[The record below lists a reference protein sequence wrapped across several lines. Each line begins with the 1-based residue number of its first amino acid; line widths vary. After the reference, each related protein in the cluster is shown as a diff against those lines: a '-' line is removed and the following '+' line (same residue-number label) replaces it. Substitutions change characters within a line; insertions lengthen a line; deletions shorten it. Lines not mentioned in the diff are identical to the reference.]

1 LGVISSW
8 VDPASRRV
16 EPEAQHV
23 VLSEGSL
30 SKGVWCTR
38 SGVVESL
45 HRVHAAVVTDAGKI
59 LAQHGNVDWVTV
71 YRSAA
76 KPFQAI
82 PLVDDGVVAEF
93 GLEKP
98 EVALTAASHNGE
110 DIHLEGVAR
119 ILEKVGQ
126 DPESL
131 RLGPFPPLLPEAAE
145 ALYRSGAQVTPVHN
159 NCSGQHAAMLG
170 LVQIH
175 GWPMESYL
183 DPDHPLQDRM
193 MEEMVRF
200 TGMDR
205 GKIRTMPDGCG
216 MVAFGVPLRVMAR
229 SFATLGTLSGTEAGP
244 AHILDAMATHSYML
258 GGKNRLCSALPE
270 VTRGRLIGKLG
281 AEGVYCV
288 SVPGEGLGIAVKV
301 EDGGIRAGDSAAVRV
316 LDLFGLLEPEEAE
329 ALQGFRRTTIRNTLG
344 EDVGELFAN
353 FDLES

>member
-1 LGVISSW
+1 M
-8 VDPASRRV
+8 A
-16 EPEAQHV
+16 
-23 VLSEGSL
+23 LSEGFL
-30 SKGVWCTR
+30 PKGVWCTR

-45 HRVHAAVVTDAGKI
+45 HRVHAAVVTDTGKA
-59 LAQHGNVDWVTV
+59 LAHHGDMDWVTV

-82 PLVDDGVVAEF
+82 PLVEDGVVAEF

-110 DIHLEGVAR
+110 DVHLEGVAR

-126 DPESL
+126 PPEAL

-145 ALYRSGAQVTPVHN
+145 ALYRSGARVTPVHN

-170 LVQIH
+170 LVRIH
-175 GWPMESYL
+175 GWPPDSYL
-183 DPDHPLQDRM
+183 DPDHPLQHRM

-205 GKIRTMPDGCG
+205 EEIRTMPDGCG

-229 SFATLGTLSGTEAGP
+229 SFATLGSLSRTEAGP
-244 AHILDAMATHSYML
+244 AHILDAMAGHSYML
-258 GGKNRLCSALPE
+258 GGKNRLCSALPA
-270 VTRGRLIGKLG
+270 VTKGRLIGKLG
-281 AEGVYCV
+281 AEGVYCI

-301 EDGGIRAGDSAAVRV
+301 EDGGIRAGDAAAVRV
-316 LDLFGLLEPEEAE
+316 LDLFGLLETDEAK
-329 ALQGFRRTTIRNTLG
+329 ALHGFRKTVIRNTLG
-344 EDVGELFAN
+344 EDVGELSAN
-353 FDLES
+353 FDLET